1 MEVAIYVNRWYMYV
15 QDNLNN
21 AKQILSVMYGS
32 NTSNVETDRIP

>member
-1 MEVAIYVNRWYMYV
+1 MEVAIYVNIWYMYV

-32 NTSNVETDRIP
+32 NTSNAETDRIP